1 MADSINGYTEENS
14 TAPAGEL
21 NVSIPITAGG
31 FGVPSD
37 AGSSKPG
44 EEELNYSFDYDVEY
58 LDEERVFDTLELSG
72 SSVDPLTEAGPSK
85 PPKRQKKNKFGNQSL
100 STEFD
105 ELPSTSKNDE
115 YRFEATVF
123 EKKFKNQKSFE
134 RCGDVLVSGNS
145 AEAVLEKIWQ
155 YCSKF
160 IDRGVVF
167 PDASENTGELK
178 WDNPP
183 TYEDRDKFMLFLDK
197 VSKRSTPP
205 SKVDGHTL
213 QNWQTKDV
221 TVMLYKYSDAVST
234 LHKWNQV
241 ESQLLRSQTT
251 DRAGAESISSLNQ
264 VKEDLKKRHGRYL
277 SADDVSWGCWANWIC
292 SKPMNMRDELTQQTP
307 PQHVVGLFSTVP
319 VHSDVLLEKAKL
331 DFQVA
336 STVNKAYVKV
346 LQDLNDDHRQLLN
359 IASVMGQRITMLQ
372 EKQTEFE
379 NMLTAMNSSVSVR
392 ENRFSVELAQ
402 SVTDCIDVDHL

>member
-1 MADSINGYTEENS
+1 M
-14 TAPAGEL
+14 
-21 NVSIPITAGG
+21 
-31 FGVPSD
+31 
-37 AGSSKPG
+37 
-44 EEELNYSFDYDVEY
+44 
-58 LDEERVFDTLELSG
+58 
-72 SSVDPLTEAGPSK
+72 
-85 PPKRQKKNKFGNQSL
+85 
-100 STEFD
+100 
-105 ELPSTSKNDE
+105 
-115 YRFEATVF
+115 
-123 EKKFKNQKSFE
+123 
-134 RCGDVLVSGNS
+134 
-145 AEAVLEKIWQ
+145 KIWQ

-167 PDASENTGELK
+167 PDSTDATNELK
-178 WDNPP
+178 WDHPP
-183 TYEDRDKFMLFLDK
+183 TYEDRDKFMTFHDK
-197 VSKRSTPP
+197 ISKRCTLP
-205 SKVDGHTL
+205 SKVDAHTL
-213 QNWQTKDV
+213 QSWQTKDV

-277 SADDVSWGCWANWIC
+277 SADDVNWGCWANWIC
-292 SKPMNMRDELTQQTP
+292 SKPLNMRDELVQQTP
-307 PQHVVGLFSTVP
+307 PQHIVGLFSTVP

-331 DFQVA
+331 DLQVA

-346 LQDLNDDHRQLLN
+346 LQDLSNDHQQLLN
-359 IASVMGQRITMLQ
+359 ITSVMGQRILMLQ
-372 EKQTEFE
+372 EKQAEFE